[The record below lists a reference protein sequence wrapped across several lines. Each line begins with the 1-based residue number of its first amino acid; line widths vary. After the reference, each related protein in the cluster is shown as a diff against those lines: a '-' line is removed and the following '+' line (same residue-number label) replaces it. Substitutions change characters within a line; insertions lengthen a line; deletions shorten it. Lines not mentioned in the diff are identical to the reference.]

1 MLIVL
6 LFVNNANAFFL
17 DKQKTFIF
25 VSFSMSDEA
34 LKSYFVKSQNAGAQ
48 LVMSGLINNSFI
60 QTKNKTMELG
70 ISFDIDPSL
79 FEQYKIDVVPV
90 IVNDE
95 DLTYHGRNQLGTE
108 SGAMLFQAK
117 NSKNNALTQH
127 NINDQ
132 NYMIANSMRIESD
145 PLSALDSSNFVTQ
158 TSKTNT
164 EIIQSCTEG
173 SKFNIELI
181 RELNVE
187 CRLENV
193 WLPWQNLQIE
203 FAKKEIVKN
212 HSNWLKSRSDVYD
225 ESGAQIYC
233 LVDDPEA
240 IERQMKWAIVNRLG
254 VPTQHIGRNFLLHE
268 KNEICILEY
277 DYRDKTQELREVAEY
292 WKVLNPELEQLTESN
307 ECYEVNRINYES
319 GDRVFFDKFKVNRPY
334 WKQKIVFSCTSD
346 PKDCCKHLKIQNCEL
361 KNSTC
366 QKSVANIC
374 LLWQHDYSCST
385 EKQTMLHSSLRNNSI
400 FCLGGNCNT
409 PTIIPNRDIAKVAYL
424 AMLNQMSKD
433 IKTNPVSVFS
443 GKHRKCKKDVF
454 SFLNCCSSMT
464 GWGRDIGLS
473 QCKSKEQELAL
484 YRKKGY
490 CYYIGTYCSSRI
502 SILGICLARKSTY
515 CCFQSKLA
523 RIFQEEARKQLKMNF
538 GTPKYPK
545 CRGLTVEKLQKV
557 DFTKIN
563 MDELFSDIL
572 TKAQNSMNKDIIA
585 GIKDKVHR
593 MQQSRH

>member
-1 MLIVL
+1 MRLLSILTLITLNISSCIASMQSSYNEASNYNVNL
-6 LFVNNANAFFL
+6 GNSSNTQELFHQGSNVNYPN
-17 DKQKTFIF
+17 
-25 VSFSMSDEA
+25 
-34 LKSYFVKSQNAGAQ
+34 
-48 LVMSGLINNSFI
+48 
-60 QTKNKTMELG
+60 
-70 ISFDIDPSL
+70 
-79 FEQYKIDVVPV
+79 
-90 IVNDE
+90 NDE

-108 SGAMLFQAK
+108 SGAMLFQAE

-158 TSKTNT
+158 TSTTNT

-193 WLPWQNLQIE
+193 WPPWRRRQMVFATEEIE
-203 FAKKEIVKN
+203 EN
-212 HSNWLKSRSDVYD
+212 HSNLLKSHSYVYD
-225 ESGAQIYC
+225 ELGAKIYC

-240 IERQMKWAIVNRLG
+240 IVKQMKWPIANKLG
-254 VPTQHIGRNFLLHE
+254 VSTQHIGRNFLLHE
-268 KNEICILEY
+268 VNEKICILHY

-307 ECYEVNRINYES
+307 ECYEVNRINYDG
-319 GDRVFFDKFKVNRPY
+319 GDRVFFDKFRVNRPY

-346 PKDCCKHLKIQNCEL
+346 PKDGCKHLKIQNCEL

-409 PTIIPNRDIAKVAYL
+409 PTIIPNRDIAKVAHL

-502 SILGICLARKSTY
+502 PILGICLARKSTY

-523 RIFQEEARKQLKMNF
+523 RIFHEEARKQLKIDF
-538 GTPKYPK
+538 GTPECPK
-545 CRGLTVEKLQKV
+545 CRGLTVEELQKV

-563 MDELFSDIL
+563 MDELFWRY
-572 TKAQNSMNKDIIA
+572 T
-585 GIKDKVHR
+585 H
-593 MQQSRH
+593 

>member
-1 MLIVL
+1 MRLLSILTLITLNISSCIASMQSSYNEASNYNVNL
-6 LFVNNANAFFL
+6 GNSSNTQELFHQGSNVNYPN
-17 DKQKTFIF
+17 
-25 VSFSMSDEA
+25 
-34 LKSYFVKSQNAGAQ
+34 
-48 LVMSGLINNSFI
+48 
-60 QTKNKTMELG
+60 
-70 ISFDIDPSL
+70 
-79 FEQYKIDVVPV
+79 
-90 IVNDE
+90 NDE

-108 SGAMLFQAK
+108 SGAMLFQAE

-158 TSKTNT
+158 TSTTNT
-164 EIIQSCTEG
+164 KIIQSCTEG

-193 WLPWQNLQIE
+193 WLSWQNRQME
-203 FAKKEIVKN
+203 FATEEIVKN

-233 LVDDPEA
+233 LVDDPKA
-240 IERQMKWAIVNRLG
+240 IERQMKRAIANMLG
-254 VPTQHIGRNFLLHE
+254 VSTQHIGRNFLLHE
-268 KNEICILEY
+268 MKKICILEY

-292 WKVLNPELEQLTESN
+292 WQVLNTELEQLTESN
-307 ECYEVNRINYES
+307 ECYEVNRINYDG
-319 GDRVFFDKFKVNRPY
+319 GDRVFFDKFRVNRPY

-346 PKDCCKHLKIQNCEL
+346 PKDGCKHLKIQNCEL

-409 PTIIPNRDIAKVAYL
+409 PTIIPNRDIAKVAHL

-454 SFLNCCSSMT
+454 SFLHCCSSMT

-473 QCKSKEQELAL
+473 QCKSKEQKLAL

-490 CYYIGTYCSSRI
+490 CYYIGTYCSSRVP
-502 SILGICLARKSTY
+502 ILGICLARKSTY

-538 GTPKYPK
+538 GTPKCPK
-545 CRGLTVEKLQKV
+545 CRGLTVEELQKL

-563 MDELFSDIL
+563 MDELFGDIL
-572 TKAQNSMNKDIIA
+572 TKAQNSMNKDIIP

-593 MQQSRH
+593 MQQSQSK

>member
-1 MLIVL
+1 MKQLIVL
-6 LFVNNANAFFL
+6 VLIILNINCCLASMQSSYNEASNYNVNLGNSSNTQELFHQGSNVNYPN
-17 DKQKTFIF
+17 
-25 VSFSMSDEA
+25 
-34 LKSYFVKSQNAGAQ
+34 
-48 LVMSGLINNSFI
+48 
-60 QTKNKTMELG
+60 
-70 ISFDIDPSL
+70 
-79 FEQYKIDVVPV
+79 
-90 IVNDE
+90 NDE
-95 DLTYHGRNQLGTE
+95 DLTYHGRNQLSTE
-108 SGAMLFQAK
+108 SGAMLFQAE

-158 TSKTNT
+158 TSTTNT

-187 CRLENV
+187 CKLENV
-193 WLPWQNLQIE
+193 WLPWQSRQME
-203 FAKKEIVKN
+203 FATEEIKEN
-212 HSNWLKSRSDVYD
+212 HSNWINSRSDVYD
-225 ESGAQIYC
+225 DELDAQVYC
-233 LVDDPEA
+233 LADDPEA
-240 IERQMKWAIVNRLG
+240 IVKQMKWAIANRLG
-254 VPTQHIGRNFLLHE
+254 ASIHHVGRNLLLEVNE
-268 KNEICILEY
+268 KICILHY
-277 DYRDKTQELREVAEY
+277 DYRDKTQELRKVAEY

-307 ECYEVNRINYES
+307 ECYEVNRINYDG

-346 PKDCCKHLKIQNCEL
+346 PKDGCKHLKIQNCEL

-409 PTIIPNRDIAKVAYL
+409 PTIIPNRDIAKVAHI

-490 CYYIGTYCSSRI
+490 CYYIGTYCSSRVP
-502 SILGICLARKSTY
+502 ILGICLARKSTY

-523 RIFQEEARKQLKMNF
+523 RIFQEEARKQLKIDF
-538 GTPKYPK
+538 GTPECPN
-545 CRGLTVEKLQKV
+545 CRGLTVKELQKV

-563 MDELFSDIL
+563 MDELFGDIL

-593 MQQSRH
+593 MQQSQSK

>member
-1 MLIVL
+1 MKQLIVL
-6 LFVNNANAFFL
+6 VLIILNINGCIASMQSSYNEASNYNVNLGNSSNTQELFHQGSNVNYPN
-17 DKQKTFIF
+17 
-25 VSFSMSDEA
+25 
-34 LKSYFVKSQNAGAQ
+34 
-48 LVMSGLINNSFI
+48 
-60 QTKNKTMELG
+60 
-70 ISFDIDPSL
+70 
-79 FEQYKIDVVPV
+79 
-90 IVNDE
+90 NDE

-108 SGAMLFQAK
+108 SGAMLFQAE

-158 TSKTNT
+158 TSTTNT

-173 SKFNIELI
+173 SNFNIEL
-181 RELNVE
+181 
-187 CRLENV
+187 
-193 WLPWQNLQIE
+193 
-203 FAKKEIVKN
+203 
-212 HSNWLKSRSDVYD
+212 
-225 ESGAQIYC
+225 
-233 LVDDPEA
+233 
-240 IERQMKWAIVNRLG
+240 
-254 VPTQHIGRNFLLHE
+254 
-268 KNEICILEY
+268 
-277 DYRDKTQELREVAEY
+277 
-292 WKVLNPELEQLTESN
+292 
-307 ECYEVNRINYES
+307 
-319 GDRVFFDKFKVNRPY
+319 
-334 WKQKIVFSCTSD
+334 
-346 PKDCCKHLKIQNCEL
+346 
-361 KNSTC
+361 NSTC

-409 PTIIPNRDIAKVAYL
+409 PTIIPNRDIAKVAHL

-454 SFLNCCSSMT
+454 SFLHCCSSMT

-473 QCKSKEQELAL
+473 QCKSKEQKLAL

-490 CYYIGTYCSSRI
+490 CYYIGTYCSSRVP
-502 SILGICLARKSTY
+502 ILGICLARKSTY

-538 GTPKYPK
+538 GTPKCPK
-545 CRGLTVEKLQKV
+545 CRGLTVEELQKV

-563 MDELFSDIL
+563 MDELFGDIL

-593 MQQSRH
+593 MQQSQSK

>member
-1 MLIVL
+1 MRLLSILTLITLNISSCIASMQSSYNEASNYNVNL
-6 LFVNNANAFFL
+6 GNSSNTQELFHQGSNVNYPN
-17 DKQKTFIF
+17 
-25 VSFSMSDEA
+25 
-34 LKSYFVKSQNAGAQ
+34 
-48 LVMSGLINNSFI
+48 
-60 QTKNKTMELG
+60 
-70 ISFDIDPSL
+70 
-79 FEQYKIDVVPV
+79 
-90 IVNDE
+90 NDE

-108 SGAMLFQAK
+108 SGTMLFQAE

-158 TSKTNT
+158 ISTTNT

-187 CRLENV
+187 CRLDNV
-193 WLPWQNLQIE
+193 WLPWQNRQME
-203 FAKKEIVKN
+203 FATEKIKEN

-240 IERQMKWAIVNRLG
+240 IVKQMKRAIANRLG
-254 VPTQHIGRNFLLHE
+254 VSTQHIGRNFLLHE
-268 KNEICILEY
+268 INEICILEY
-277 DYRDKTQELREVAEY
+277 DYRDKTQELRKVAEY
-292 WKVLNPELEQLTESN
+292 WKVLNSELEQLTESN
-307 ECYEVNRINYES
+307 ECYEVNRINYDG
-319 GDRVFFDKFKVNRPY
+319 GDRVFFDKFKVNRPF
-334 WKQKIVFSCTSD
+334 WKQKIVFSCTSN
-346 PKDCCKHLKIQNCEL
+346 PKDGCKHLKIQNCEL

-409 PTIIPNRDIAKVAYL
+409 PTIIPNRDIAKVAHL

-502 SILGICLARKSTY
+502 PILGICLARKSTY

-523 RIFQEEARKQLKMNF
+523 RIFQEEARKQLKLNF
-538 GTPKYPK
+538 GTPECPN
-545 CRGLTVEKLQKV
+545 CRGLTVKELQKV

-563 MDELFSDIL
+563 MDELFCDIL

-593 MQQSRH
+593 MQQMQHY

>member
-1 MLIVL
+1 
-6 LFVNNANAFFL
+6 
-17 DKQKTFIF
+17 
-25 VSFSMSDEA
+25 
-34 LKSYFVKSQNAGAQ
+34 
-48 LVMSGLINNSFI
+48 
-60 QTKNKTMELG
+60 
-70 ISFDIDPSL
+70 
-79 FEQYKIDVVPV
+79 
-90 IVNDE
+90 
-95 DLTYHGRNQLGTE
+95 
-108 SGAMLFQAK
+108 MLFQAE

-158 TSKTNT
+158 TSTTNT

-187 CRLENV
+187 CRLDNV
-193 WLPWQNLQIE
+193 WLPWQNRQME
-203 FAKKEIVKN
+203 FATEKIKEN

-225 ESGAQIYC
+225 ESGAQIYY

-240 IERQMKWAIVNRLG
+240 IVKQMKRAIANRLG
-254 VPTQHIGRNFLLHE
+254 VSTQHIGRNFLLHE
-268 KNEICILEY
+268 MKKICILEY

-307 ECYEVNRINYES
+307 ECYEVNRINYDG

-346 PKDCCKHLKIQNCEL
+346 PKDGCKHLKIQNCEL

-409 PTIIPNRDIAKVAYL
+409 PTIIPNRDIAKVAHL

-443 GKHRKCKKDVF
+443 GKHRKCKKDIF

-490 CYYIGTYCSSRI
+490 CYYIGTYCSSRVP
-502 SILGICLARKSTY
+502 ILGICLARKSTY

-523 RIFQEEARKQLKMNF
+523 RIFQEEARKQLKIDF
-538 GTPKYPK
+538 GTPECPN
-545 CRGLTVEKLQKV
+545 CRGLTVKELQKV

-563 MDELFSDIL
+563 MDELFGDIL

>member
-1 MLIVL
+1 MKQLIALVL
-6 LFVNNANAFFL
+6 ITLNINGCIASMQSSYNEAKNYNVNLGNSSNTQELFHQGSNVNYPN
-17 DKQKTFIF
+17 
-25 VSFSMSDEA
+25 
-34 LKSYFVKSQNAGAQ
+34 
-48 LVMSGLINNSFI
+48 
-60 QTKNKTMELG
+60 
-70 ISFDIDPSL
+70 
-79 FEQYKIDVVPV
+79 
-90 IVNDE
+90 NDE

-108 SGAMLFQAK
+108 SGAMLFQAE

-158 TSKTNT
+158 TSKINT

-173 SKFNIELI
+173 SNFNIELI

-193 WLPWQNLQIE
+193 WLPWQTRQME
-203 FAKKEIVKN
+203 FATEAIVEN

-225 ESGAQIYC
+225 ESGSQIYC

-240 IERQMKWAIVNRLG
+240 IERQMKRAIANRLG
-254 VPTQHIGRNFLLHE
+254 ASTQHIGRNFLLEVNE
-268 KNEICILEY
+268 KICILHY
-277 DYRDKTQELREVAEY
+277 DYRDKTQELRKVAEY

-307 ECYEVNRINYES
+307 ECYEVNRINYDG

-346 PKDCCKHLKIQNCEL
+346 PKDGCKHLKIQNCEL

-409 PTIIPNRDIAKVAYL
+409 PTIIPNRDIAKVAHL

-443 GKHRKCKKDVF
+443 GKHRKCKKDIF

-502 SILGICLARKSTY
+502 PILGICLARKSTY

-523 RIFQEEARKQLKMNF
+523 RIFQEEARKQLKIDF
-538 GTPKYPK
+538 GTPECPK
-545 CRGLTVEKLQKV
+545 CRGLTVKELQKV

-563 MDELFSDIL
+563 MDELFGDIL

-593 MQQSRH
+593 MQQSQSK

>member
-1 MLIVL
+1 MRLLSILTLIVL
-6 LFVNNANAFFL
+6 NISSCIASMQSSYNEASNYNVNLGNSSNTQELFHQGSNVNYPN
-17 DKQKTFIF
+17 
-25 VSFSMSDEA
+25 
-34 LKSYFVKSQNAGAQ
+34 
-48 LVMSGLINNSFI
+48 
-60 QTKNKTMELG
+60 
-70 ISFDIDPSL
+70 
-79 FEQYKIDVVPV
+79 
-90 IVNDE
+90 NDE

-108 SGAMLFQAK
+108 SGTMLFQAE

-158 TSKTNT
+158 TSTTNT

-193 WLPWQNLQIE
+193 WLPWQNRQME
-203 FAKKEIVKN
+203 FATEEIKEN

-225 ESGAQIYC
+225 ESGSQIYC

-240 IERQMKWAIVNRLG
+240 IERQMKRAIANRLG
-254 VPTQHIGRNFLLHE
+254 ASTQHIGRNFLLEVNE
-268 KNEICILEY
+268 KICILHY
-277 DYRDKTQELREVAEY
+277 DYRDKTQELRKVAEY

-307 ECYEVNRINYES
+307 ECYEVNRINYDG

-346 PKDCCKHLKIQNCEL
+346 PKDGCKHLKIQNCEL

-409 PTIIPNRDIAKVAYL
+409 PTIIPNRDIAKVAHL

-502 SILGICLARKSTY
+502 PILGICLARKSTY

-523 RIFQEEARKQLKMNF
+523 RIFQEEARKQLKIDF
-538 GTPKYPK
+538 GTPECPN
-545 CRGLTVEKLQKV
+545 CRGLTVKELQKV

-563 MDELFSDIL
+563 MDELFGDIL

>member
-1 MLIVL
+1 MKQLIVL
-6 LFVNNANAFFL
+6 VLIILNINGCIASMQSSYNEASNYNVNLGNSSNTQELFHQGSNVNYPN
-17 DKQKTFIF
+17 
-25 VSFSMSDEA
+25 
-34 LKSYFVKSQNAGAQ
+34 
-48 LVMSGLINNSFI
+48 
-60 QTKNKTMELG
+60 
-70 ISFDIDPSL
+70 
-79 FEQYKIDVVPV
+79 
-90 IVNDE
+90 NDE

-108 SGAMLFQAK
+108 SGAMLFQAE

-158 TSKTNT
+158 TSKINT

-193 WLPWQNLQIE
+193 WLPWQTRQME
-203 FAKKEIVKN
+203 FATEEIKEN
-212 HSNWLKSRSDVYD
+212 HSNWLNSRSDVYDD

-233 LVDDPEA
+233 LIDDPEA
-240 IERQMKWAIVNRLG
+240 IVKQMKWAIANRLG
-254 VPTQHIGRNFLLHE
+254 ASIHHIGRNFLLEVNE
-268 KNEICILEY
+268 KICILHY
-277 DYRDKTQELREVAEY
+277 DYRDKTQELRKVAEY

-307 ECYEVNRINYES
+307 ECYEVNRINYDG

-346 PKDCCKHLKIQNCEL
+346 PKDGCKHLKIQNCEL

-385 EKQTMLHSSLRNNSI
+385 EKQTMLRSLLRNNSI

-409 PTIIPNRDIAKVAYL
+409 PTIIPNRDIAKVAHL

-502 SILGICLARKSTY
+502 PILGICLARKSTY

-523 RIFQEEARKQLKMNF
+523 RIFQEEARKQLKIDF
-538 GTPKYPK
+538 GTPECPN
-545 CRGLTVEKLQKV
+545 CRGLTVKELQKV

-563 MDELFSDIL
+563 MDELFGDIL
-572 TKAQNSMNKDIIA
+572 TKAQNSMNKDIIS

>member
-1 MLIVL
+1 MVL
-6 LFVNNANAFFL
+6 VLMIFNINSCIASMQSSYNEASNYNVNLGNSSNTQELFHQGSNVNYPN
-17 DKQKTFIF
+17 
-25 VSFSMSDEA
+25 
-34 LKSYFVKSQNAGAQ
+34 
-48 LVMSGLINNSFI
+48 
-60 QTKNKTMELG
+60 
-70 ISFDIDPSL
+70 
-79 FEQYKIDVVPV
+79 
-90 IVNDE
+90 NDE

-108 SGAMLFQAK
+108 SGTVLFQAE

-173 SKFNIELI
+173 SNFNIELI

-193 WLPWQNLQIE
+193 WLPWQNQQME
-203 FAKKEIVKN
+203 FATEEIKEN

-225 ESGAQIYC
+225 DESGAQIYC
-233 LVDDPEA
+233 LADDPEA
-240 IERQMKWAIVNRLG
+240 IVKQMKRAIANRLS
-254 VPTQHIGRNFLLHE
+254 VSTQHIGRNFLLHE
-268 KNEICILEY
+268 INEICILHY
-277 DYRDKTQELREVAEY
+277 DYRDKTQELRKVAEY

-307 ECYEVNRINYES
+307 ECYEVNRINYDG

-346 PKDCCKHLKIQNCEL
+346 PKDGCKHLKIQNCEL

-409 PTIIPNRDIAKVAYL
+409 PTIIPNRNIAKVAHL

-502 SILGICLARKSTY
+502 PILGICLARKSTY

-523 RIFQEEARKQLKMNF
+523 RIFQEEARKQLKMDF
-538 GTPKYPK
+538 GTPEYPK
-545 CRGLTVEKLQKV
+545 CRGLTVEELQKV

-563 MDELFSDIL
+563 MDELFGDIL

-593 MQQSRH
+593 MQQSNSK

>member
-1 MLIVL
+1 MRLLSILTLITLNISSCLASMQSSYNEAKNYNVNL
-6 LFVNNANAFFL
+6 GNSSNTQELFHQGSNVNYPN
-17 DKQKTFIF
+17 
-25 VSFSMSDEA
+25 
-34 LKSYFVKSQNAGAQ
+34 
-48 LVMSGLINNSFI
+48 
-60 QTKNKTMELG
+60 
-70 ISFDIDPSL
+70 
-79 FEQYKIDVVPV
+79 
-90 IVNDE
+90 NDE

-108 SGAMLFQAK
+108 SGAMLFQAE

-158 TSKTNT
+158 TSTANT

-193 WLPWQNLQIE
+193 RLPWQSRQME
-203 FAKKEIVKN
+203 FATEEIKEN

-225 ESGAQIYC
+225 DESGAQIYC
-233 LVDDPEA
+233 LADDPEA
-240 IERQMKWAIVNRLG
+240 IVKQMKWAIANRLG
-254 VPTQHIGRNFLLHE
+254 VSIHHIGRNFLLNE
-268 KNEICILEY
+268 INEICILEY

-292 WKVLNPELEQLTESN
+292 WQVLNPELEQLTESN
-307 ECYEVNRINYES
+307 ECYEVNRINYDG

-346 PKDCCKHLKIQNCEL
+346 PKDGCKHLKIQNCEL

-409 PTIIPNRDIAKVAYL
+409 PTIIPNRDIAKVAHL

-502 SILGICLARKSTY
+502 PILGICLARKSTY

-523 RIFQEEARKQLKMNF
+523 RIFQEEARKQLKIDF
-538 GTPKYPK
+538 GTPECPN
-545 CRGLTVEKLQKV
+545 CRGLTVEELQKV

-563 MDELFSDIL
+563 MDELFGDIL

-593 MQQSRH
+593 MQQSQSK

>member
-1 MLIVL
+1 MKQLIVL
-6 LFVNNANAFFL
+6 VLIMLNINGCIASMQSSYNEASNYNVNLGNSSNTQELFHQGSNVNYPN
-17 DKQKTFIF
+17 
-25 VSFSMSDEA
+25 
-34 LKSYFVKSQNAGAQ
+34 
-48 LVMSGLINNSFI
+48 
-60 QTKNKTMELG
+60 
-70 ISFDIDPSL
+70 
-79 FEQYKIDVVPV
+79 
-90 IVNDE
+90 NDE

-108 SGAMLFQAK
+108 SGAMLFQAE

-158 TSKTNT
+158 TSTTNT

-193 WLPWQNLQIE
+193 WLPWQNRQME
-203 FAKKEIVKN
+203 FATEEIKEN
-212 HSNWLKSRSDVYD
+212 HSNWLKSRSDDYD
-225 ESGAQIYC
+225 DELDAQIYC
-233 LVDDPEA
+233 LADDPEA
-240 IERQMKWAIVNRLG
+240 IVKQMKRAIANRLG
-254 VPTQHIGRNFLLHE
+254 ASTQHIGRNFLLEVNE
-268 KNEICILEY
+268 KICILHY
-277 DYRDKTQELREVAEY
+277 DYRDKTQELRKVAEY

-307 ECYEVNRINYES
+307 ECYEVNRINYDG

-346 PKDCCKHLKIQNCEL
+346 PKDGCKHLKIQNCEL

-409 PTIIPNRDIAKVAYL
+409 PTIIPNRDIAKVAHI

-502 SILGICLARKSTY
+502 PILGICLARKSTY

-523 RIFQEEARKQLKMNF
+523 RIFQEEARKQLKIDF
-538 GTPKYPK
+538 GTPECPN
-545 CRGLTVEKLQKV
+545 CRGLTVKELQKV

-563 MDELFSDIL
+563 MDELFGDIL

-593 MQQSRH
+593 MQQSQSK

>member
-1 MLIVL
+1 MKQLIVL
-6 LFVNNANAFFL
+6 VLIMLNINGCIASMQSSYNEASNYNVNLGNSSNTQELFHQGSNVNYPN
-17 DKQKTFIF
+17 
-25 VSFSMSDEA
+25 
-34 LKSYFVKSQNAGAQ
+34 
-48 LVMSGLINNSFI
+48 
-60 QTKNKTMELG
+60 
-70 ISFDIDPSL
+70 
-79 FEQYKIDVVPV
+79 
-90 IVNDE
+90 NDE

-108 SGAMLFQAK
+108 SGAMLFQAE

-158 TSKTNT
+158 TSTTNT

-193 WLPWQNLQIE
+193 WLPWQNRQME
-203 FAKKEIVKN
+203 FATEEIKEN
-212 HSNWLKSRSDVYD
+212 HSNWLKSRSDDYD
-225 ESGAQIYC
+225 DELDAQIYC
-233 LVDDPEA
+233 LADDPEA
-240 IERQMKWAIVNRLG
+240 IVKQMKWAIANRLG
-254 VPTQHIGRNFLLHE
+254 ASIHHIGRNFLLEVNE
-268 KNEICILEY
+268 KICILHY
-277 DYRDKTQELREVAEY
+277 DYRDKTQELRKVAEY
-292 WKVLNPELEQLTESN
+292 WQVLNPELEQLTESN
-307 ECYEVNRINYES
+307 ECYEVNRINYDG

-346 PKDCCKHLKIQNCEL
+346 PKDGCKHLKIQNCEL

-409 PTIIPNRDIAKVAYL
+409 PTIIPNRDIAKVAHL

-502 SILGICLARKSTY
+502 PILGICLARKSTY

-523 RIFQEEARKQLKMNF
+523 RIFQEEARKQLKIDF
-538 GTPKYPK
+538 GTPECPN
-545 CRGLTVEKLQKV
+545 CRGLTVKELQKV

-563 MDELFSDIL
+563 MDELFGDIL

-593 MQQSRH
+593 MQQSQSK

>member
-1 MLIVL
+1 MKQLIALVL
-6 LFVNNANAFFL
+6 ITLNINGCIASMQSSYNEASNYNVNL
-17 DKQKTFIF
+17 
-25 VSFSMSDEA
+25 
-34 LKSYFVKSQNAGAQ
+34 G
-48 LVMSGLINNSFI
+48 NSSNT
-60 QTKNKTMELG
+60 QELLHQG
-70 ISFDIDPSL
+70 SNVNYPN
-79 FEQYKIDVVPV
+79 
-90 IVNDE
+90 NDE
-95 DLTYHGRNQLGTE
+95 DLTYDGCNQLGTE
-108 SGAMLFQAK
+108 SGAMLFQAE
-117 NSKNNALTQH
+117 NSKNNALTQY

-158 TSKTNT
+158 TSTTNT

-173 SKFNIELI
+173 SNFNIELI

-193 WLPWQNLQIE
+193 WLPWQNRQIE

-307 ECYEVNRINYES
+307 ECYEVNRINYDG
-319 GDRVFFDKFKVNRPY
+319 GDRVFFDKFKLNRPY

-346 PKDCCKHLKIQNCEL
+346 PKDGCKHLKIQNCEL

-409 PTIIPNRDIAKVAYL
+409 PTIIPNRDIAKVAHL

-443 GKHRKCKKDVF
+443 GKPRKCKKDVF

-502 SILGICLARKSTY
+502 PILGICLARKSTY

-523 RIFQEEARKQLKMNF
+523 RIFQEEARKQLKIDF
-538 GTPKYPK
+538 GTPECPN
-545 CRGLTVEKLQKV
+545 CRGLTVKELQKV

-563 MDELFSDIL
+563 MDELFGDIL

-585 GIKDKVHR
+585 GIKDKVHH
-593 MQQSRH
+593 MQQSQSK

>member
-1 MLIVL
+1 MKQLIVL
-6 LFVNNANAFFL
+6 VLIILNINGCIASMQSSYNEASNYNVNLGNSSNTQKLFHQGSNVNYPN
-17 DKQKTFIF
+17 
-25 VSFSMSDEA
+25 
-34 LKSYFVKSQNAGAQ
+34 
-48 LVMSGLINNSFI
+48 
-60 QTKNKTMELG
+60 
-70 ISFDIDPSL
+70 
-79 FEQYKIDVVPV
+79 
-90 IVNDE
+90 NDE

-108 SGAMLFQAK
+108 SGTVLFQAE

-158 TSKTNT
+158 TSTTNT

-193 WLPWQNLQIE
+193 WLPWQSRQME
-203 FAKKEIVKN
+203 FATEEIKEN

-225 ESGAQIYC
+225 DESGAQIYC
-233 LVDDPEA
+233 LADDPEA
-240 IERQMKWAIVNRLG
+240 IVKQMKRAIANRLG
-254 VPTQHIGRNFLLHE
+254 VSIHHIGRNFLLHE
-268 KNEICILEY
+268 INEICTLRY
-277 DYRDKTQELREVAEY
+277 DYRDKTQELRKVAEY

-307 ECYEVNRINYES
+307 ECYEVNRINYD
-319 GDRVFFDKFKVNRPY
+319 GGNRVFFDKFKVNRPY

-346 PKDCCKHLKIQNCEL
+346 PKDGCKHLKIQNCEL

-409 PTIIPNRDIAKVAYL
+409 PTIIPNRDIAKVAHL

-464 GWGRDIGLS
+464 GWGRDISLS

-490 CYYIGTYCSSRI
+490 CYYIGTYSSSRI
-502 SILGICLARKSTY
+502 PILGICLAITLPI
-515 CCFQSKLA
+515 SK
-523 RIFQEEARKQLKMNF
+523 I
-538 GTPKYPK
+538 
-545 CRGLTVEKLQKV
+545 GLLRQIV
-557 DFTKIN
+557 
-563 MDELFSDIL
+563 
-572 TKAQNSMNKDIIA
+572 
-585 GIKDKVHR
+585 
-593 MQQSRH
+593 

>member
-1 MLIVL
+1 MIVL

-158 TSKTNT
+158 TSTTNT

-173 SKFNIELI
+173 SNFNIELI

-187 CRLENV
+187 CRLDNV
-193 WLPWQNLQIE
+193 WLPWQNRQME
-203 FAKKEIVKN
+203 FATEKIVKN

-225 ESGAQIYC
+225 ESGAKIYC

-254 VPTQHIGRNFLLHE
+254 VSTQHIGRNFLLHE
-268 KNEICILEY
+268 RNEICILEY
-277 DYRDKTQELREVAEY
+277 DYRDKTQELRKVAEY

-307 ECYEVNRINYES
+307 ECYEVNRINYDG

-346 PKDCCKHLKIQNCEL
+346 PKDGCKHLKIQNCEL

-409 PTIIPNRDIAKVAYL
+409 PTIIPNRDIAKVAHI

-502 SILGICLARKSTY
+502 PILGICLARKSTY

-523 RIFQEEARKQLKMNF
+523 RIFQEEARKQLKIDF
-538 GTPKYPK
+538 GTPECPN
-545 CRGLTVEKLQKV
+545 CRGLTVKELQKV

-563 MDELFSDIL
+563 MDELFGDIL

-585 GIKDKVHR
+585 GIQDKVHR
-593 MQQSRH
+593 MQQSSH

>member
-1 MLIVL
+1 MRLLSILTLITLNISSCIASMQSSYNEASNYNVNL
-6 LFVNNANAFFL
+6 GNSSNTQELFHQGSNVNYPN
-17 DKQKTFIF
+17 
-25 VSFSMSDEA
+25 
-34 LKSYFVKSQNAGAQ
+34 
-48 LVMSGLINNSFI
+48 
-60 QTKNKTMELG
+60 
-70 ISFDIDPSL
+70 
-79 FEQYKIDVVPV
+79 
-90 IVNDE
+90 NDE

-108 SGAMLFQAK
+108 SGAMLFQAE

-158 TSKTNT
+158 TSTTNT

-187 CRLENV
+187 CKLENV
-193 WLPWQNLQIE
+193 WLPWQSRQME
-203 FAKKEIVKN
+203 FATEEIKEN
-212 HSNWLKSRSDVYD
+212 HSNWLKSRSDDYD
-225 ESGAQIYC
+225 DELDAQIYC
-233 LVDDPEA
+233 LADDPEA
-240 IERQMKWAIVNRLG
+240 IVKQMKWAIANRLG
-254 VPTQHIGRNFLLHE
+254 VSTQHIGRNFLLHE
-268 KNEICILEY
+268 MKKICILEY
-277 DYRDKTQELREVAEY
+277 DYRDKTQELRKVAEY

-307 ECYEVNRINYES
+307 ECYEVNRINYDG

-346 PKDCCKHLKIQNCEL
+346 PKDGCKHLKIQNCEL

-409 PTIIPNRDIAKVAYL
+409 PTIIPNRDIAKVAHI

-502 SILGICLARKSTY
+502 PILGICLARKSTY

-523 RIFQEEARKQLKMNF
+523 RIFQEEARKQLKIDF
-538 GTPKYPK
+538 GTPECPN
-545 CRGLTVEKLQKV
+545 CRGLTVKELQKV

-563 MDELFSDIL
+563 MDELFGDIL

-593 MQQSRH
+593 MQQSQSK

>member
-1 MLIVL
+1 MRLLSILTLITLNISSCIASMQSSYNEASNYNVNL
-6 LFVNNANAFFL
+6 GNSSNTQELFHQGSNVNYPN
-17 DKQKTFIF
+17 
-25 VSFSMSDEA
+25 
-34 LKSYFVKSQNAGAQ
+34 
-48 LVMSGLINNSFI
+48 
-60 QTKNKTMELG
+60 
-70 ISFDIDPSL
+70 
-79 FEQYKIDVVPV
+79 
-90 IVNDE
+90 NDE
-95 DLTYHGRNQLGTE
+95 DLSYHGRNQLGTE
-108 SGAMLFQAK
+108 SGAMLFQAE

-158 TSKTNT
+158 TSTTNT

-193 WLPWQNLQIE
+193 WLPWQNRQME
-203 FAKKEIVKN
+203 FATEKIKEN
-212 HSNWLKSRSDVYD
+212 HSNWLKSRSDVYDD

-240 IERQMKWAIVNRLG
+240 IERQMKRAIANRLG

-346 PKDCCKHLKIQNCEL
+346 PKDGCKHLKIQNCEL

-409 PTIIPNRDIAKVAYL
+409 PTIIPNRDIAKVAHL

-502 SILGICLARKSTY
+502 PILGICLARKSTY

-523 RIFQEEARKQLKMNF
+523 RIFQEEARKQLKIDF
-538 GTPKYPK
+538 GTPECPN
-545 CRGLTVEKLQKV
+545 CRGLTVKELQKV

-563 MDELFSDIL
+563 MDELFGDIL

>member
-1 MLIVL
+1 MKQLIVL
-6 LFVNNANAFFL
+6 VLIILNINGCIASMQSSYNEASNYNVNLGNSSNTQELFHQGSNVNYPN
-17 DKQKTFIF
+17 
-25 VSFSMSDEA
+25 
-34 LKSYFVKSQNAGAQ
+34 
-48 LVMSGLINNSFI
+48 
-60 QTKNKTMELG
+60 
-70 ISFDIDPSL
+70 
-79 FEQYKIDVVPV
+79 
-90 IVNDE
+90 NDE

-108 SGAMLFQAK
+108 SGAMLFQAE

-158 TSKTNT
+158 TSKINT

-193 WLPWQNLQIE
+193 WLPWQNRQME
-203 FAKKEIVKN
+203 FATEEIKEN

-225 ESGAQIYC
+225 DESGAQIYC
-233 LVDDPEA
+233 LIDDPEA
-240 IERQMKWAIVNRLG
+240 IVKQMKWAIANRLG
-254 VPTQHIGRNFLLHE
+254 ASIHHIGRNFLLEVNE
-268 KNEICILEY
+268 KICILHY
-277 DYRDKTQELREVAEY
+277 DYRDKTQELRKVAEY

-307 ECYEVNRINYES
+307 ECYEVNRINYDG

-346 PKDCCKHLKIQNCEL
+346 PKDGCKHLKIQNCEL

-385 EKQTMLHSSLRNNSI
+385 EKQTMLRSLLRNNSI

-409 PTIIPNRDIAKVAYL
+409 PTIIPNRDIAKVAHL

-443 GKHRKCKKDVF
+443 GKPRKCKKDVF

-502 SILGICLARKSTY
+502 PILGICLARKSTY

-523 RIFQEEARKQLKMNF
+523 RIFQEEARKQLKIDF
-538 GTPKYPK
+538 GTPECPN
-545 CRGLTVEKLQKV
+545 CRGLTVKELQKV

-563 MDELFSDIL
+563 MDELFGDIL

-593 MQQSRH
+593 MQQSRVAS

>member
-1 MLIVL
+1 MRLLSILTLITLNISCCLASMQNDYNEAKNYNVNL
-6 LFVNNANAFFL
+6 GNSSNTQELFHQGSNVNYPN
-17 DKQKTFIF
+17 
-25 VSFSMSDEA
+25 
-34 LKSYFVKSQNAGAQ
+34 
-48 LVMSGLINNSFI
+48 
-60 QTKNKTMELG
+60 
-70 ISFDIDPSL
+70 
-79 FEQYKIDVVPV
+79 
-90 IVNDE
+90 NDE

-108 SGAMLFQAK
+108 SGAMLFQAE

-158 TSKTNT
+158 TSTTNT

-193 WLPWQNLQIE
+193 WLPWQSRQME

-225 ESGAQIYC
+225 KSGAQIYC

-240 IERQMKWAIVNRLG
+240 IERQMKMAIANRLG
-254 VPTQHIGRNFLLHE
+254 VSTQHIGRNFLLHE
-268 KNEICILEY
+268 MKKICILEY

-307 ECYEVNRINYES
+307 ECYEVNRINYDG

-346 PKDCCKHLKIQNCEL
+346 PKDGCKHLKIQNCEL

-409 PTIIPNRDIAKVAYL
+409 PTIIPNRDIAKVAHL

-443 GKHRKCKKDVF
+443 GKPRKCKKDVF

-502 SILGICLARKSTY
+502 PILGICLARKSTY

-523 RIFQEEARKQLKMNF
+523 RIFQEEARKQLKIDF
-538 GTPKYPK
+538 GTPECPN
-545 CRGLTVEKLQKV
+545 CRGLTVKELQKV

-563 MDELFSDIL
+563 MDELFGDIL

-593 MQQSRH
+593 MQQSQSK